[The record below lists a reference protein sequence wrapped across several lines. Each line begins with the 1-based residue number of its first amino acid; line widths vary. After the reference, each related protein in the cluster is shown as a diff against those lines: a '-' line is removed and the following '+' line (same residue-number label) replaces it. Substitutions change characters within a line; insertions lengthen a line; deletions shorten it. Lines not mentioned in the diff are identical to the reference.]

1 MVIMVRR
8 RPRGARR
15 LLALAGVLFVW
26 TTGPAWGEAWRDA
39 YIKGLDHADA
49 KRWAEA
55 VQAFD
60 AAIQDNP
67 RENKSARLYG
77 MRYGYF
83 PHRDK
88 GVALYQ
94 LGRFGEAIA
103 ALEESIRQGPT
114 DLATRTLD
122 HARKRQ
128 PAVALPQVFRGTWW
142 DYYERGLKYAEAGA
156 WKAAIADFRAA
167 RAQRDQEDRS
177 ARTYGV
183 AFIDY
188 FPVRELGIALYQE
201 GQYKAAVEALE
212 RSLAGFPT
220 AKAAYFYNLARAAL
234 LRQAAADS
242 RPPRVK
248 IEAPADGLLTNA
260 LALEVRGVAESKN
273 QVAVVDVNGEP
284 QLIDAAT
291 VTQPFTQVTRLA
303 PGVNVIQVRAQD
315 LLGQETRAAVN
326 VLVDREGPVVVIDRA
341 VRAGGLIRLEG
352 TVFDNVRLGALA
364 INGRAAVVGSGTESA
379 FATDVPASATAFAI
393 EAADAVGNVT
403 RVRIPIP
410 ADLRQSGRS
419 EWPEIVPVAWRGPR
433 RQLPSFLRGGPALA
447 LEMETLPAE
456 VQQETISVSW
466 IVTASSPLASVK
478 INEETK
484 TLRQADAGKPQIFSH
499 ILPLV
504 DGSNQ
509 VTVTATDQA
518 GNTVTKTA
526 RIVRKVEEVE
536 QIGARLAVAVMPF
549 THKGQPSDAYGG
561 AFDAMINALVN
572 QRRFKVVSRDQMET
586 ILRELKLSSTSLVDQ
601 ATAVRAGKLA
611 AAEAIVVVT
620 VNETAKTV
628 EAYVQLINTETTTVL
643 ASKDVFDP
651 DKAPGTARTK
661 MRELAAKLKQEY
673 PLVGGSV
680 VQVSNQRVAVG
691 MGSAK
696 KVRPDMKVIVYQ
708 EGEPLVDPQTKA
720 VLDRNIEP
728 LGEGLLK
735 DVRPQVSFAVM
746 ESKDLGRVERM
757 VAQKKLLK
765 VITK

>member
-1 MVIMVRR
+1 MGRR
-8 RPRGARR
+8 RACAARR
-15 LLALAGVLFVW
+15 VLALLAVALVAWPAGLAS
-26 TTGPAWGEAWRDA
+26 AQAWRDA
-39 YIKGLDHADA
+39 YIKGLEHSDA

-60 AAIQDNP
+60 AAIQGNP
-67 RENKSARLYG
+67 KENKGARLYG

-88 GVALYQ
+88 GIALYQ
-94 LGRFGEAIA
+94 LGRFDEAIPP
-103 ALEESIRQGPT
+103 LEESIRQGAT
-114 DLATRTLD
+114 DEATRTLD
-122 HARKRQ
+122 FAKKRQ

-142 DYYERGLKYAEAGA
+142 DYYERGLKYSEAGA

-167 RAQRDQEDRS
+167 RSQRDREDRS

-183 AFIDY
+183 SFIEY

-220 AKAAYFYNLARAAL
+220 AKAAYYYNLARGAL
-234 LRQAAADS
+234 LRQAAADP
-242 RPPRVK
+242 RPPRIK
-248 IEAPADGLLTNA
+248 IDAPADGLLTNA
-260 LALEVRGVAESKN
+260 LAMEVRGTAESKN

-291 VTQPFTQVTRLA
+291 ASQPFTQMARLS
-303 PGVNVIQVRAQD
+303 PGPNVIQVRAQD
-315 LLGQETRAAVN
+315 LLGQETRASVN
-326 VLVDREGPVVVIDRA
+326 VLVDREGPVIVLDRA
-341 VRAGGLIRLEG
+341 ARAGSVIRFEG
-352 TVFDNVRLGALA
+352 TVFDNVRLGSLA
-364 INGRAAVVGSGTESA
+364 INGQAASVGTGTEST
-379 FATDVPASATAFAI
+379 FATDVPLSATTLAI
-393 EAADAVGNVT
+393 EAADAIGNVT

-410 ADLRQSGRS
+410 ADLRQGRHDDG
-419 EWPEIVPVAWRGPR
+419 PQIVPVAWPGAPR

-447 LEMETLPAE
+447 VEMEALPSE

-466 IVTASSPLASVK
+466 IVTAGTPLASVK

-484 TLRQADAGKPQIFSH
+484 TLRQTEAGKPQIFSH

-504 DGSNQ
+504 DGPNQ
-509 VTVTATDQA
+509 ITVTATDRA
-518 GNTVTKTA
+518 GNTVTKAA
-526 RIVRKVEEVE
+526 RVVRKVEEVE
-536 QIGARLAVAVMPF
+536 QIGARLAVAVMPVA
-549 THKGQPSDAYGG
+549 HKGQPTDAYSG
-561 AFDAMINALVN
+561 AADAMVNELVN
-572 QRRFKVVSRDQMET
+572 QGRFKVVSRDQLEN
-586 ILRELKLSSTSLVDQ
+586 ILRELKLSATALVDQ

-620 VNETAKTV
+620 VNESARSV
-628 EAYVQLINTETTTVL
+628 EAYAQLINTETTTVL

-651 DKAPGTARTK
+651 EKGPGTARAK

-680 VQVSNQRVAVG
+680 VQVANQRVAVG

-696 KVRPDMKVIVYQ
+696 KVRADMKVIVYQ

-720 VLDRNIEP
+720 VLDRNIES

-735 DVRPQVSFAVM
+735 DVRPQVSFATM
-746 ESKDLGRVERM
+746 DGRDLGKIERM
-757 VAQKKLLK
+757 MAQKKLLK

>member
-1 MVIMVRR
+1 MVRR
-8 RPRGARR
+8 ACAARK
-15 LLALAGVLFVW
+15 LLALVAVALIAWPAGL
-26 TTGPAWGEAWRDA
+26 ASAQAWRDA
-39 YIKGLDHADA
+39 YIKGLEHSDA
-49 KRWAEA
+49 KRWGEA

-60 AAIQDNP
+60 AAIQGNP
-67 RENKSARLYG
+67 KENKGARLYG

-88 GVALYQ
+88 GIALYQ
-94 LGRFGEAIA
+94 LGRFDEAIPP
-103 ALEESIRQGPT
+103 LEESIRQGAT
-114 DLATRTLD
+114 DEATRTLD
-122 HARKRQ
+122 VARKRQ
-128 PAVALPQVFRGTWW
+128 PAVTLSQVFRGTWW
-142 DYYERGLKYAEAGA
+142 DYYERGMKYAEAGS

-167 RAQRDQEDRS
+167 RAQRDKEDRS

-183 AFIDY
+183 AFIEY

-220 AKAAYFYNLARAAL
+220 AKAAYYYNLARGAL
-234 LRQAAADS
+234 LRQAAADP
-242 RPPRVK
+242 RPPRIK
-248 IEAPADGLLTNA
+248 IDAPADGLLTNA
-260 LALEVRGVAESKN
+260 LAMEVRGTAESKN
-273 QVAVVDVNGEP
+273 QVAGVDVNGEA

-291 VTQPFTQVTRLA
+291 ASQPFTQTARLA
-303 PGVNVIQVRAQD
+303 PGPNAIQVRARD
-315 LLGQETRAAVN
+315 LLGQETRTTVN

-341 VRAGGLIRLEG
+341 ARAGGLIRLEG
-352 TVFDNVRLGALA
+352 TVFDNVRLGALS
-364 INGRAAVVGSGTESA
+364 INGQATSVGTGTEST
-379 FATDVPASATAFAI
+379 FATDVPATATAFAI

-403 RVRIPIP
+403 RVRLPIP
-410 ADLRQSGRS
+410 ADLRQSRPR
-419 EWPEIVPVAWRGPR
+419 ETPEIVPVAWRQPL

-447 LEMETLPAE
+447 VEMEALPAE

-466 IVTASSPLASVK
+466 IVTATTPLASVK

-484 TLRQADAGKPQIFSH
+484 TLRQTEAGKPQIFSH

-504 DGSNQ
+504 DGPNQ
-509 VTVTATDQA
+509 VTVTATDRA
-518 GNTVTKTA
+518 GNTVTKSA
-526 RIVRKVEEVE
+526 KVVRKVEEVE

-549 THKGQPSDAYGG
+549 THKGQPSDSYGT
-561 AFDAMINALVN
+561 AFEALVSELVN
-572 QRRFKVVSRDQMET
+572 QGRFKVVSRDQLENIM
-586 ILRELKLSSTSLVDQ
+586 RELKLSSTSLVDQ

-620 VNETAKTV
+620 VNEAAKTV

-651 DKAPGTARTK
+651 EKAPGTARAK

-680 VQVSNQRVAVG
+680 VQVSNQRLAVG
-691 MGSAK
+691 MGSTK

-720 VLDRNIEP
+720 VLDRNIES

-735 DVRPQVSFAVM
+735 DVRPQVSFATM
-746 ESKDLGRVERM
+746 DGKDLGKVERM
-757 VAQKKLLK
+757 IAQKKLLK

>member
-1 MVIMVRR
+1 MVRR
-8 RPRGARR
+8 ARAAR
-15 LLALAGVLFVW
+15 KLLALVAVALIAWPAGL
-26 TTGPAWGEAWRDA
+26 ASAQAWRDA
-39 YIKGLDHADA
+39 YIKGLEHSDA

-60 AAIQDNP
+60 AAIQGNP
-67 RENKSARLYG
+67 KENKGARLYG

-88 GVALYQ
+88 GIALYQ
-94 LGRFGEAIA
+94 LGRFDEAIPP
-103 ALEESIRQGPT
+103 LEESIRQGAT
-114 DLATRTLD
+114 DEATRTLD
-122 HARKRQ
+122 VARKRQ
-128 PAVALPQVFRGTWW
+128 PAVALSQVFRGTWW
-142 DYYERGLKYAEAGA
+142 DYYERGMKYAEAGS

-167 RAQRDQEDRS
+167 RAQRDKEDRS

-183 AFIDY
+183 AFIEY

-220 AKAAYFYNLARAAL
+220 AKAAYYYNLARGAL
-234 LRQAAADS
+234 LRQAAADP
-242 RPPRVK
+242 RPPRIK
-248 IEAPADGLLTNA
+248 IDAPADGLLTNA
-260 LALEVRGVAESKN
+260 LSMEVRGTAESKN
-273 QVAVVDVNGEP
+273 QVAGVDVNGEA

-291 VTQPFTQVTRLA
+291 ASQPFTQTARLA
-303 PGVNVIQVRAQD
+303 PGSNAIEVRARD
-315 LLGQETRAAVN
+315 LLGQETRATVN

-341 VRAGGLIRLEG
+341 VRVGGLIRLEG
-352 TVFDNVRLGALA
+352 TVFDNVRLGALS
-364 INGRAAVVGSGTESA
+364 INGQAASVGTGTEST
-379 FATDVPASATAFAI
+379 FATDVPATATAFAI

-403 RVRIPIP
+403 RVRLPIP
-410 ADLRQSGRS
+410 ADLRQSRPR
-419 EWPEIVPVAWRGPR
+419 ETPEIVPVAWRQPL

-447 LEMETLPAE
+447 VEMEALPAE

-466 IVTASSPLASVK
+466 IVTATTPLASVK

-484 TLRQADAGKPQIFSH
+484 TLRQTEAGKPQIFSH

-504 DGSNQ
+504 DGPNQ
-509 VTVTATDQA
+509 VTVTATDRA
-518 GNTVTKTA
+518 GNTVTKSA
-526 RIVRKVEEVE
+526 KVVRKVEEVE

-549 THKGQPSDAYGG
+549 THKGQPSDAYGT
-561 AFDAMINALVN
+561 AFEALVSELVN
-572 QRRFKVVSRDQMET
+572 QGRFKVVSRDQLENIM
-586 ILRELKLSSTSLVDQ
+586 RELKLSSTSLVDQ

-620 VNETAKTV
+620 VNEAAKTV

-651 DKAPGTARTK
+651 EKAPGTARAK

-680 VQVSNQRVAVG
+680 VQVSNQRLAVG
-691 MGSAK
+691 MGSTK

-708 EGEPLVDPQTKA
+708 EGEPLVDPQTKV
-720 VLDRNIEP
+720 VLDRNIES

-735 DVRPQVSFAVM
+735 DVRPQVSFATM
-746 ESKDLGRVERM
+746 DGKDLGKVERM
-757 VAQKKLLK
+757 IAQKKLLK